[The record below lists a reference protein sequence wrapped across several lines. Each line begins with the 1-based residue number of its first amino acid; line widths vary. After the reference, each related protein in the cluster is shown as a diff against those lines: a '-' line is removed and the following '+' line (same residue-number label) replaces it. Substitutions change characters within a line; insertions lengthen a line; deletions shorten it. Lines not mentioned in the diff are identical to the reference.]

1 MRAIA
6 HDGYGP
12 PESLQLREVDPP
24 KIDDASVLIR
34 VHAASVNPLDWHLM
48 RGEPSFMRMIGGK
61 NPIGRIPGADV
72 AGVVEQVGAKVTQFR
87 PGGEVFGTCRG
98 ALAEYARSSEK
109 NLVTKPA
116 TVTWEQAAS
125 IAVAGCTA
133 LQGLRDHGRLQ
144 PGQSVLVNGAAGGV
158 GSFAVQLAKALGA
171 RVTGV
176 CSTSNLELVRS
187 LGADDVVD
195 YTAEDFTQ
203 GSRRYDLILQLAGN
217 RTVAEMRRALTPR
230 GAVVV
235 IGGGTGRE
243 DEGKG
248 GMLELVRLMIKG
260 QLLSRFARQ
269 RELMFMAQIRKS
281 DLTYIVTLIA
291 ERKLTPVIERTY
303 SLADAAEAIRHLEGG
318 HARGKVVIT
327 VNSQPPTPN
336 SQEGA

>member
-12 PESLQLREVDPP
+12 PESLQLRNIDPP
-24 KIDDASVLIR
+24 KVDDASVLIR
-34 VHAASVNPLDWHLM
+34 VHAASLNPLDWHLM

-72 AGVVEQVGAKVTQFR
+72 AGVVEQVGAKVTQLR
-87 PGGEVFGTCRG
+87 PGDEVFGTCRG

-109 NLVTKPA
+109 NLVRKPA
-116 TVTWEQAAS
+116 AVTWEQAAS
-125 IAVAGCTA
+125 IGVAGCTA

-158 GSFAVQLAKALGA
+158 GTFAVQLAKALGA

-176 CSTSNLELVRS
+176 CSTRNIELVRS

-203 GSRRYDLILQLAGN
+203 SSRRYDLILQLAGN

-235 IGGGTGRE
+235 IGGGTGRG
-243 DEGKG
+243 DDGGG
-248 GMLELVRLMIKG
+248 GMLELVRLMVKG
-260 QLLSRFARQ
+260 LISRFARQ
-269 RELMFMAQIRKS
+269 RELMFMAQIRQS
-281 DLTYIVTLIA
+281 DLTYIATLIE

-303 SLADAAEAIRHLEGG
+303 PLADAAEAIRHLESG
-318 HARGKVVIT
+318 HARGKIIVT
-327 VNSQPPTPN
+327 VT
-336 SQEGA
+336 

>member
-72 AGVVEQVGAKVTQFR
+72 AGVVEQVGAKITQFR
-87 PGGEVFGTCRG
+87 PGDEVFGTCRG

-158 GSFAVQLAKALGA
+158 GTFAIQLAKALGA

-176 CSTSNLELVRS
+176 CSTRNIELVRS
-187 LGADDVVD
+187 LGADAVVD

-203 GSRRYDLILQLAGN
+203 SSHRYDLILQVAGN

-243 DEGKG
+243 DEGSG
-248 GMLELVRLMIKG
+248 GMLELVRLMING
-260 QLLSRFARQ
+260 QLLSRFVRQ
-269 RELMFMAQIRKS
+269 RALMFVARIHQL
-281 DLTYIVTLIA
+281 DLTFIARLIE
-291 ERKLTPVIERTY
+291 ERRLTPVIDRTY
-303 SLADAAEAIRHLEGG
+303 PLANAAQAIRDLEGG
-318 HARGKVVIT
+318 HARGKIIVTVVSIT
-327 VNSQPPTPN
+327 D
-336 SQEGA
+336 